1 MKVRLET
8 GGVTRRIAT
17 AICAMVFSFGVSAVG
32 SAQLDYEGEPIN
44 YGKAPVHDPIAQL
57 QEKLDKGEVELAYDG
72 KHGYLPSILEALG
85 VTPAS
90 QVLVFSK
97 TSFQRSRISP
107 RRPRALYF
115 NDEVYLGW
123 VQRGD
128 VIEVSS
134 VDPQQGAVFY
144 TLDQQLVD
152 RPHFVRQT
160 DECLLCH
167 GSSHTGGVPGHF
179 VRSVFPDR
187 GGMPVLSAGTYRTD
201 YTSPIK
207 ERWGG
212 WYVTG
217 QHGDQRHMGNVTVA
231 DKNNP
236 EDMDTESGANIVDL
250 KDRVDVDPY
259 LSDDSDIVALMVLEH
274 QVAMQNRITAA
285 NYRARFAHRDAKI
298 MNEALGRA
306 ADYESES
313 TQQRFASAAEKVL
326 ECLLLVG
333 EQPLS
338 DPIVGTSKFAEIFQR
353 QGPFDEKGRSLRQLD
368 LKQRLFKYPCSYLIY
383 SPAFEGLP
391 NRVREGVYQRLWDV
405 LSGQD
410 QSSKYAHL
418 SAVDRQAI
426 LDILRETK
434 PHLPAYWTASP

>member
-1 MKVRLET
+1 M
-8 GGVTRRIAT
+8 
-17 AICAMVFSFGVSAVG
+17 
-32 SAQLDYEGEPIN
+32 
-44 YGKAPVHDPIAQL
+44 
-57 QEKLDKGEVELAYDG
+57 
-72 KHGYLPSILEALG
+72 
-85 VTPAS
+85 
-90 QVLVFSK
+90 
-97 TSFQRSRISP
+97 
-107 RRPRALYF
+107 
-115 NDEVYLGW
+115 
-123 VQRGD
+123 
-128 VIEVSS
+128 IEVSS

-144 TLDQQLVD
+144 TLDQQPAD
-152 RPHFVRQT
+152 QPHFVRQT

-217 QHGDQRHMGNVTVA
+217 RHGDQRHMGNVTVA

-236 EDMDTESGANIVDL
+236 EDLDIESGANLVDL
-250 KDRVDVDPY
+250 NDRVDVDPY
-259 LSDDSDIVALMVLEH
+259 LSNFSDIVALMVLEH
-274 QVAMQNRITAA
+274 QVAMHNRITAA
-285 NYRARFAHRDAKI
+285 NYRARFAFRDAKI

-306 ADYESES
+306 ADYESDS

-326 ECLLLVG
+326 DCLLLVG

-338 DPIVGTSKFAEIFQR
+338 DPVTGTSKFAEDFQR
-353 QGPFDEKGRSLRQLD
+353 QGPCDEKGRSLRQLD
-368 LKQRLFKYPCSYLIY
+368 LKRRLFKYPCSYLIY
-383 SPAFEGLP
+383 SQAFEGLP
-391 NRVREGVYQRLWDV
+391 ERVRQRVYQRLWEV

-410 QSSKYAHL
+410 QASKYAHL
-418 SAVDRQAI
+418 SAADRQAI

-434 PHLPAYWTASP
+434 PGLPAYWTARP